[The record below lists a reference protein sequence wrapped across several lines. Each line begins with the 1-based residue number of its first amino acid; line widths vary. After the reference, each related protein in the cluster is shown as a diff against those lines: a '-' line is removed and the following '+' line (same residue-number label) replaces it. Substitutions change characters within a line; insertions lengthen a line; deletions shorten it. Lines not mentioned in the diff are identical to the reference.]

1 MAQASSAVIPMNN
14 LGNSAPTTSAAV
26 KQNSRPPTTSL
37 GVGNLTVAS
46 LPQGQPQPQTPVT
59 SSSTTGSSHTNAII
73 QNQGPNNLGQQS
85 VQIQGHPSPP
95 QSIVYQFAPP
105 CGCTTNVFC
114 HQHAPVSNTNPI
126 VNCVKF
132 LVFWDCGTVGTIIA
146 AVAFVIG
153 TVVSYLTMKLA
164 IWTATKD
171 YIEHCQADE
180 EAQLATAQCRKAAGK
195 VLPPPPFFQY
205 DPKNDTFVRRTLGGT
220 LLGSTESHTY
230 DSSYIW
236 TYALLDHAICWLVLS
251 AICYFALKLPG
262 IRYNPRRPAR
272 DFVCRPLCSYK
283 FDREPTQG
291 TTSALINN
299 EGKNTTN
306 MRRRG
311 HNRHNKNSMFPLL
324 EENAMYSIER
334 DENLTRKSLAIR
346 FHKHPLDPSWKADD
360 IRRLPY
366 TVLKPFTF
374 SQIRNGHQR
383 SSRKQIQIHKLMHLN
398 IRNLLGL
405 YGLEISV
412 RTKNAKRISLI
423 DMLFI
428 SPLKDML
435 ISFPW
440 ETDTIRSIVE
450 KLVRDKDAEI
460 FVKFYEGNEPKLQK
474 IIKKAI
480 LSCLDTLRFTGVDS
494 EGKLLALVHIQDSLY
509 LSEFT
514 LGTYSCGDILHD
526 TEETF
531 TVAVITDTNPH
542 RDWRESD
549 MQITPTIVNNYHPMY

>member
-1 MAQASSAVIPMNN
+1 MNN
-14 LGNSAPTTSAAV
+14 LGNSALTTSAPM
-26 KQNSRPPTTSL
+26 KQNSRPPTASL

-59 SSSTTGSSHTNAII
+59 SRSTT
-73 QNQGPNNLGQQS
+73 
-85 VQIQGHPSPP
+85 GHPSPP
-95 QSIVYQFAPP
+95 QSTVYQFAPP
-105 CGCTTNVFC
+105 CGCTANVSC
-114 HQHAPVSNTNPI
+114 QQHAPVSNTNPI

-132 LVFWDCGTVGTIIA
+132 LAFWDCVPVGTIAA
-146 AVAFVIG
+146 AVAFIIG

-180 EAQLATAQCRKAAGK
+180 EVQRATVQCVKAAGQ
-195 VLPPPPFFQY
+195 VLPPPPFIQY
-205 DPKNDTFVRRTLGGT
+205 DPKNDTLVRRTLGGK
-220 LLGSTESHTY
+220 LLGSTESNTY

-236 TYALLDHAICWLVLS
+236 TYVLLGHAIFWLVLS

-262 IRYNPRRPAR
+262 IRYNPRRPHR
-272 DFVCRPLCSYK
+272 GFICNPPYNYK

-299 EGKNTTN
+299 EGNNTTN

-311 HNRHNKNSMFPLL
+311 HNRHNSNPMFPLL

-334 DENLTRKSLAIR
+334 DGNLTRKSLAIR
-346 FHKHPLDPSWKADD
+346 FYKEPLDPSWKADD
-360 IRRLPY
+360 IGRLPY
-366 TVLKPFTF
+366 TVHTHMTF

-428 SPLKDML
+428 SPLKDIL

-440 ETDTIRSIVE
+440 EIGTIRSIVE
-450 KLVRDKDAEI
+450 KLVRDGDAER
-460 FVKFYEGNEPKLQK
+460 FVKLYEENGPKLQK
-474 IIKKAI
+474 VIKKAI
-480 LSCLDTLRFTGVDS
+480 LSGLDTLRFTGVDS

-509 LSEFT
+509 LAEFT
-514 LGTYSCGDILHD
+514 PGTYSWGDILHD

-549 MQITPTIVNNYHPMY
+549 MQITPTIVKVIKSRNSDYH

>member
-1 MAQASSAVIPMNN
+1 MAQVSSTVIPMNN
-14 LGNSAPTTSAAV
+14 LGNSVPTTSAAV
-26 KQNSRPPTTSL
+26 KKNSRPPTASL

-59 SSSTTGSSHTNAII
+59 SRSTT
-73 QNQGPNNLGQQS
+73 
-85 VQIQGHPSPP
+85 GHPSPP
-95 QSIVYQFAPP
+95 QSTVYQFAPP
-105 CGCTTNVFC
+105 CGCTANVSC
-114 HQHAPVSNTNPI
+114 QQHAPVSNTNPI

-132 LVFWDCGTVGTIIA
+132 LAFWDCVPVGTIAA
-146 AVAFVIG
+146 AVSFIIG

-180 EAQLATAQCRKAAGK
+180 EVQRATVQCVKAAGQ

-205 DPKNDTFVRRTLGGT
+205 DPKNDTLVRRTLGGK
-220 LLGSTESHTY
+220 LLGSTKSNIY
-230 DSSYIW
+230 DSSYVW
-236 TYALLDHAICWLVLS
+236 ACALLGHAFCWLVLS
-251 AICYFALKLPG
+251 AICYFAWKLPD
-262 IRYNPRRPAR
+262 IRYNPRRPDR
-272 DFVCRPLCSYK
+272 DFICRPPYSYK
-283 FDREPTQG
+283 SEYHEPMQG
-291 TTSALINN
+291 TTSAIINN
-299 EGKNTTN
+299 EGNNTTY

-311 HNRHNKNSMFPLL
+311 HNRHNSNSMFPLL

-346 FHKHPLDPSWKADD
+346 FHKHRLDPSWKADD

-366 TVLKPFTF
+366 TVHTHITF
-374 SQIRNGHQR
+374 SKIRNGHQR

-428 SPLKDML
+428 SPLKDIL

-440 ETDTIRSIVE
+440 ETGTIRSIVE
-450 KLVRDKDAEI
+450 KLVRDEDAER
-460 FVKFYEGNEPKLQK
+460 FVKFYEGNGPKLQK
-474 IIKKAI
+474 VIKKAI
-480 LSCLDTLRFTGVDS
+480 FSGLDTLRFTGVDS

-509 LSEFT
+509 LAEFT
-514 LGTYSCGDILHD
+514 LGTYSWGDILQD

-542 RDWRESD
+542 CDWRESD
-549 MQITPTIVNNYHPMY
+549 MQITPTIVNNYHLMY